1 MHGIA
6 SFHFGKR
13 DSMNL
18 SDRINEDMKSALK
31 KGEKLRLETL
41 RTVRAQLIELSKR
54 GSDKPI
60 TLDDE
65 LSALMGAIKKR
76 KEAIDLYQ
84 QAGRKELVDQ
94 ESKELEIIQSYLPA
108 QMGRKDAEHEID
120 SIIRQSGAVSA
131 KDFGKVMG
139 MVMKDL
145 KGKIDGKIIQ
155 EIVKQKLGA

>member
-1 MHGIA
+1 M
-6 SFHFGKR
+6 S
-13 DSMNL
+13 L
-18 SDRINEDMKSALK
+18 SDRINEDMKAALK

-60 TLDDE
+60 TQDDE
-65 LSALMGAIKKR
+65 LSALMSAIKKR

-94 ESKELEIIQSYLPA
+94 ESNELEIIQSYLPK
-108 QMGRKDAEHEID
+108 QMGREDAEHTID
-120 SIIRQSGAVSA
+120 SIIRQSGTTSA

-145 KGKIDGKIIQ
+145 KGKIDGRIIQ